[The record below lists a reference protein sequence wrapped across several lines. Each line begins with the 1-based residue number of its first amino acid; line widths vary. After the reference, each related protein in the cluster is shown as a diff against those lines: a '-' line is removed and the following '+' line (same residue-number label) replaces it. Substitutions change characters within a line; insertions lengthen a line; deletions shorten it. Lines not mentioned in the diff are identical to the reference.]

1 MTSRAGMTLLELV
14 VGLTVAGLVL
24 AAGYGAFSSIV
35 DHSGRAAQAADAE
48 ARAAAMRE
56 ALVSWLA
63 GARLTVEEAGPPFR
77 GLDGVYE
84 DQPDDQLT
92 FLTTGATPLGV
103 RHTIVRLY
111 VDRDE
116 ETPER
121 GLTADF
127 AEWRGPAAAQV
138 EIEPRVTGLNLQYLT
153 SIRPGTRWLPSW
165 ISSSVMPLGVEMTL
179 TAASGDTL
187 PPLLTHPIV
196 VAFESA
202 R

>member
-1 MTSRAGMTLLELV
+1 MRAGMTLLELV

-35 DHSGRAAQAADAE
+35 DHSERAADASDAE
-48 ARAAAMRE
+48 ARAAAIRE

-84 DQPDDQLT
+84 DRPDDQLT
-92 FLTTGATPLGV
+92 FLATGTTPLGV

-127 AEWRGPAAAQV
+127 VEWRGPATARL
-138 EIEPRVTGLNLQYLT
+138 EIEPRVVGLNFRYLT

-179 TAASGDTL
+179 TAAPGDTL
-187 PPLLTHPIV
+187 APLLAHPIV

>member
-24 AAGYGAFSSIV
+24 AAGYDAFSSMV
-35 DHSGRAAQAADAE
+35 DHSERAAEAADAE
-48 ARAAAMRE
+48 VRAAAKRE
-56 ALVSWLA
+56 ALFSWLA

-77 GLDGVYE
+77 GLDGVFE
-84 DQPDDQLT
+84 DRPDDQLT
-92 FLTTGATPLGV
+92 FLTTGTTPLDV

-127 AEWRGPAAAQV
+127 AEWRGPGTTRV
-138 EIEPRVTGLNLQYLT
+138 EIEPRVVGLNFRYQT
-153 SIRPGTRWLPSW
+153 SIRPDNRWLPSW

-179 TAASGDTL
+179 TTAPEDTL
-187 PPLLTHPIV
+187 PPLLAQPIV